1 MGETILISGITCLLA
16 LTITAIFNWVLNRPK
31 QKKIEQEIQE
41 KKRVEDKE
49 EILDEMRS
57 LEKRLYEKL
66 EKQEAHIADVQ
77 LGMQAS
83 LKNDLKIRYDAWIKR
98 GYAPIDAKD
107 DLERMYQ
114 VYHKLGANGVM
125 DAQRERFLALPDSKK
140 SKTEEYEE

>member
-16 LTITAIFNWVLNRPK
+16 LMITTIFNWLLNKPK
-31 QKKIEQEIQE
+31 QAKLDRQAQE
-41 KKRVEDKE
+41 KKRIEDKE
-49 EILDEMRS
+49 EILEEMHSLKNGLYKKMDE
-57 LEKRLYEKL
+57 
-66 EKQEAHIADVQ
+66 QEEHINIVQ

-83 LKNDLKIRYDAWIKR
+83 LKNDLKIRYDAWLKR

-125 DAQRERFLALPDSKK
+125 DAHREKFLALPDSKK
-140 SKTEEYEE
+140 SKHEESED

>member
-1 MGETILISGITCLLA
+1 MGEAILISGITCLLS

-31 QKKIEQEIQE
+31 QKKLEKEIQE
-41 KKRVEDKE
+41 KERIEDKE
-49 EILDEMRS
+49 EILGEMRS
-57 LEKRLYEKL
+57 LEKRLNAKF
-66 EKQEAHIADVQ
+66 EKQEAQITDVQ

-83 LKNDLKIRYDAWIKR
+83 LKNDLKIRYDSWIRK

-125 DAQRERFLALPDSKK
+125 DAHREKFLALPDSKK
-140 SKTEEYEE
+140 PKSEENEE

>member
-1 MGETILISGITCLLA
+1 MISGITCLLS

-31 QKKIEQEIQE
+31 QKKLEKEIQE
-41 KKRVEDKE
+41 KERIEDKQ
-49 EILDEMRS
+49 EILEEMRS
-57 LEKRLYEKL
+57 LEKRLNAKF
-66 EKQEAHIADVQ
+66 EKQEAQITDVQ

-125 DAQRERFLALPDSKK
+125 DAHRENFLALPDSKG
-140 SKTEEYEE
+140 SKPEEREN